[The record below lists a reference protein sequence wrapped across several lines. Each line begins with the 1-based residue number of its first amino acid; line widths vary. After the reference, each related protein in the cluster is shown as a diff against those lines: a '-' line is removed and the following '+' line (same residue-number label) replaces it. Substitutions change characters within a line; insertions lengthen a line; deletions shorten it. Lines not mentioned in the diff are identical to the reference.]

1 MNIILV
7 ILLILL
13 CPIVKSLVLLSPLL
27 SDTQII
33 APTHIVFMSI
43 IIFLLCLS
51 IGLVFTPPTKKIKS
65 LEKILFYT
73 LILFQLSFFALYI
86 RIMHTV
92 GAENVWVNTT
102 YILIAILIIFELYT
116 PKKYQWI
123 LNDYFQEFN
132 TITLILLTFLVIA
145 VMYINW
151 PLSYEII
158 SNSIST
164 YWE

>member
-43 IIFLLCLS
+43 IIFLLSLN
-51 IGLVFTPPTKKIKS
+51 IVLIFVPPTKKIKN

-86 RIMHTV
+86 RIIHAIGV
-92 GAENVWVNTT
+92 ENVWVNIT

-123 LNDYFQEFN
+123 LDDYFQEFN
-132 TITLILLTFLVIA
+132 TITLVLLTFLVIA
-145 VMYINW
+145 VMYLNW
-151 PLSYEII
+151 PLSHEII

-164 YWE
+164 FW